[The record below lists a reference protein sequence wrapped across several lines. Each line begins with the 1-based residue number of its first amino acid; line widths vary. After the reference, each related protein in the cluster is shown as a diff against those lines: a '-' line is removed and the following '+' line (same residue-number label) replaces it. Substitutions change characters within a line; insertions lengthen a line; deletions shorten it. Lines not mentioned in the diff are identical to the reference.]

1 MKLYSV
7 SYREWDMFFSNLID
21 CRKLFVGENKDE
33 AIERVKQVVA
43 KDARDFKAC
52 EIKAVFGHKIT
63 VE

>member
-21 CRKLFVGENKDE
+21 CTKLSVGENKDE

-52 EIKAVFGHKIT
+52 KIKAVFGHKIT

>member
-7 SYREWDMFFSNLID
+7 SYREWDMFFSNLND
-21 CRKLFVGENKDE
+21 CRKLSVGENKEE

>member
-7 SYREWDMFFSNLID
+7 SYREWDMFFSNLND
-21 CRKLFVGENKDE
+21 CRKLSVGENKED

-43 KDARDFKAC
+43 KDARDFNVC
-52 EIKAVFGHKIT
+52 EIKTVFGHKIT